1 MGSVRERGAFFI
13 VGAARRR
20 PPPSHP
26 APHFFKRGLATPS
39 SRHLLPHT
47 DRHTHYLHLSPP
59 PSSLSMAV
67 ARLPAPA
74 ERAALTIF
82 REFDANG
89 DGRLDKVREEIGIK
103 A

>member
-1 MGSVRERGAFFI
+1 
-13 VGAARRR
+13 
-20 PPPSHP
+20 
-26 APHFFKRGLATPS
+26 
-39 SRHLLPHT
+39 
-47 DRHTHYLHLSPP
+47 
-59 PSSLSMAV
+59 MAV